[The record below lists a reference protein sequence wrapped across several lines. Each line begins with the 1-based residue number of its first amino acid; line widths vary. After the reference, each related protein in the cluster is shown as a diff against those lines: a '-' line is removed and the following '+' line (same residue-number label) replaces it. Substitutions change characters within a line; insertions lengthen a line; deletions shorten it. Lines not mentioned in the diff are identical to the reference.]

1 VADELAARH
10 SSMHV
15 LHRAE
20 KNGLG
25 RAYCAGF
32 AWALER
38 DYEFIMEMDGDF
50 SHNPGDIPMLLDAAK
65 DADLV
70 LGSRYCNG
78 IRVIIWPLN
87 RLMLSKGAA
96 KYVKV
101 ITGMPFTDPTGGFKC
116 FRRHALQTIDLQA
129 VRSN

>member
-1 VADELAARH
+1 PTYNERENLTALAARMFALPILVDLLVVDDNSPDGTGRVADELAARH

-50 SHNPGDIPMLLDAAK
+50 SHNPDDIPMLLEAAK
-65 DADLV
+65 NADLV
-70 LGSRYCNG
+70 LGSRY
-78 IRVIIWPLN
+78 
-87 RLMLSKGAA
+87 
-96 KYVKV
+96 
-101 ITGMPFTDPTGGFKC
+101 
-116 FRRHALQTIDLQA
+116 
-129 VRSN
+129 